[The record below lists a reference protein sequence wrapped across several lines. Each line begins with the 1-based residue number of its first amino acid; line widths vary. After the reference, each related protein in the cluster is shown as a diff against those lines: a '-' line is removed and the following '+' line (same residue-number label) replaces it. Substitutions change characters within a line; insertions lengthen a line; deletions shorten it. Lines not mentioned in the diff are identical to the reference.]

1 MAETLL
7 ETPMGGVCC
16 GREVYDGEEEEEEG
30 THGGV
35 VAHEKLRITLWR
47 R

>member
-1 MAETLL
+1 
-7 ETPMGGVCC
+7 MGGVCC
-16 GREVYDGEEEEEEG
+16 GRGVYDGEEEEEEEEEG

-35 VAHEKLRITLWR
+35 VAHEKLRINLWR

>member
-1 MAETLL
+1 
-7 ETPMGGVCC
+7 MGDVCY
-16 GREVYDGEEEEEEG
+16 GRGVYDGEEEEEEEG